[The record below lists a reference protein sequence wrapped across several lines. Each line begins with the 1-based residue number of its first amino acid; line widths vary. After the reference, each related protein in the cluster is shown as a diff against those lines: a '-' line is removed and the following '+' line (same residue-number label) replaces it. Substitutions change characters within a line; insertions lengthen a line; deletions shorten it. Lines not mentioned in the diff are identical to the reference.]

1 MRERQRRER
10 LEALRI
16 EAHHLGVCVVRRA
29 RADDRA
35 DLVRDIWT
43 AGGNREDLHADAGLV
58 HRLDANRCIGSM
70 RGVRAAPAHRRFD
83 LAVTERVDQVEVG
96 SGKIVSVNVDAHV
109 VLF

>member
-1 MRERQRRER
+1 
-10 LEALRI
+10 
-16 EAHHLGVCVVRRA
+16 
-29 RADDRA
+29 
-35 DLVRDIWT
+35 
-43 AGGNREDLHADAGLV
+43 
-58 HRLDANRCIGSM
+58 M